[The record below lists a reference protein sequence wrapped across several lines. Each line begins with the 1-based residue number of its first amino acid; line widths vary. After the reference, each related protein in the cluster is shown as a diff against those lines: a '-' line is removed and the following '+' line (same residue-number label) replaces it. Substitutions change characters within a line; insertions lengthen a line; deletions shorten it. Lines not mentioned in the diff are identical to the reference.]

1 MSQSAGRNPM
11 GRIVAFHQRPPDP
24 EAWLEYYRNVH
35 IPIVRKIP
43 GLQNIR
49 WGKVLRASDGSPAPC
64 WLISDV
70 YFKDFDALEAALG
83 TPEMKEAFDD
93 TSKFILPGNVKIMFC
108 EAQDTAPLHEPQ
120 SV

>member
-1 MSQSAGRNPM
+1 MSQDSATLPM

-24 EAWLEYYRNVH
+24 EAWLDYYRNVH
-35 IPIVRKIP
+35 MPIVRKIP

-49 WGKVLRASDGSPAPC
+49 WGRVLRTSDGSAPPC

-70 YFKDFDALEAALG
+70 YFNDVSALETALG

-93 TSKFILPGNVKIMFC
+93 TSRFILPGNVQIMFC
-108 EAQDTAPLHEPQ
+108 EARDVTPLQPAR

>member
-1 MSQSAGRNPM
+1 MSQAAARFPM

-24 EAWLEYYRNVH
+24 EAWLEYYQNVH
-35 IPIVRKIP
+35 LPIVRKIP

-49 WGKVLRASDGSPAPC
+49 WGKVLRTSDGSPAPC

-70 YFKDFDALEAALG
+70 YFKDIDALETALA

-93 TSKFILPGNVKIMFC
+93 TGKFILPGNVRIMFC

>member
-1 MSQSAGRNPM
+1 MSQGSGQPPM
-11 GRIVAFHQRPPDP
+11 GRIVAFHQRPPDDD
-24 EAWLEYYRNVH
+24 AWLEYYRTVH
-35 IPIVRKIP
+35 IPIVLKIP

-49 WGKVLRASDGSPAPC
+49 WGKVLRTSDGSPAPC

-70 YFKDFDALEAALG
+70 YFRDIASLETALA

-108 EAQDTAPLHEPQ
+108 EAQDTAPLKKAQ

>member
-1 MSQSAGRNPM
+1 MSPGAGQSPM

-24 EAWLEYYRNVH
+24 EAWLDYYRNVH

-49 WGKVLRASDGSPAPC
+49 WGNVLRTSDATPAPC

-70 YFKDFDALEAALG
+70 YFKDIAALETALG

>member
-1 MSQSAGRNPM
+1 MSQDAARPPM

-24 EAWLEYYRNVH
+24 ETWLEYYQNVH
-35 IPIVRKIP
+35 LPIVRKIP

-49 WGKVLRASDGSPAPC
+49 WGKVLQTTDGSQAPC

-70 YFKDFDALEAALG
+70 YFKDMDSLEAALE
-83 TPEMKEAFDD
+83 TPEMKEAFAD
-93 TSKFILPGNVKIMFC
+93 TAKFILPGNVQIMFC
-108 EAQDTAPLHEPQ
+108 EAQDTAPLEQPQ

>member
-1 MSQSAGRNPM
+1 MSVGAGQSPM

-24 EAWLEYYRNVH
+24 EAWLDYYRNVH
-35 IPIVRKIP
+35 IPIVRRIP

-49 WGKVLRASDGSPAPC
+49 WGKVLRTSDGTPAPC

-70 YFKDFDALEAALG
+70 YFKDVDALDIALG
-83 TPEMKEAFDD
+83 TTEMKEAFDD
-93 TSKFILPGNVKIMFC
+93 TLKFIVPGNVQIMFC

>member
-1 MSQSAGRNPM
+1 MSQTARPNPM

-24 EAWLEYYRNVH
+24 EAWLEYYRDVH

-43 GLQNIR
+43 DLQNIR
-49 WGKVLRASDGSPAPC
+49 WGKVLRTSDGSPAPC

-70 YFKDFDALEAALG
+70 YFKDFDALEVALG

-108 EAQDTAPLHEPQ
+108 EAQDTAPLNEPQ